1 MVIEYF
7 GHSCFEITDGK
18 RTIVFDP
25 FGNIGYEQPR
35 LTADYCVCSHKHY
48 DHFSVEYVD
57 CKQTITSD
65 NCKEFD
71 FLKAVDNFH
80 DECGGKKRGANT
92 VFIYKAEDGTT
103 FCHMGDTGEK
113 VNERLLFEIGKV
125 DILAVPVGGNYTID
139 YKEALEYCKGIKPKI
154 IIPMHYKTRRGDI
167 DIAGKADF
175 LAAFN
180 KKDIMKAD
188 GKITV
193 TVDTLS
199 AIDENNK
206 TIVDF
211 CDDRF

>member
-125 DILAVPVGGNYTID
+125 DILAVPFGGNYTID